1 MTNSLEGRV
10 AVITGAGRG
19 MGREHARLFAAEGAR
34 VVVNDTGAERDGT
47 GSDPTVAAAVA
58 DELTS
63 AGSEVVASDHDVATT
78 EGAQAVIDLA
88 LGTWGRLDVLVNN
101 AGILRDRMFVNMTE
115 DEWDSVIRGHLRSTF
130 STTRIAAGHWRDRT
144 KAGEEVRASVVNV
157 SSTSGLIGAV
167 GQSNYGAAKAG
178 IAAMTVI
185 LAEELGRYG
194 VRINAIVPVARTRMT
209 EEVAGIADVV
219 RVPDD
224 PGVFDT
230 FHPGNV
236 SPVVAWLATE
246 ACAVTGRVLYVK
258 GGEVRVV
265 EGWHYGETWEH
276 EGRAT
281 VAEVGS
287 ALGALL
293 GERTS

>member
-1 MTNSLEGRV
+1 M
-10 AVITGAGRG
+10 ITGAGRG

-34 VVVNDTGAERDGT
+34 IVVNDAGAERDGT
-47 GSDPTVAAAVA
+47 GSDAAVAAAIA
-58 DELTS
+58 EELTS
-63 AGSEVVASDHDVATT
+63 AGAEVVASDHDVATSG
-78 EGAQAVIDLA
+78 GAQAVIDLA

-115 DEWDSVIRGHLRSTF
+115 EEWDSVIRGHLRSTF

-236 SPVVAWLATE
+236 SPVVA
-246 ACAVTGRVLYVK
+246 
-258 GGEVRVV
+258 
-265 EGWHYGETWEH
+265 
-276 EGRAT
+276 
-281 VAEVGS
+281 
-287 ALGALL
+287 
-293 GERTS
+293 TS